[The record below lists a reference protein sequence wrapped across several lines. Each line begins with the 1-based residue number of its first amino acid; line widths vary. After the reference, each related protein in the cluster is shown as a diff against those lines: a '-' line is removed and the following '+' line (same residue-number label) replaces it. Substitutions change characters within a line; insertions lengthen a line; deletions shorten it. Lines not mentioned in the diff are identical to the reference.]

1 MTCAPGIAVLSL
13 KPLKH
18 RSLDLTDEPVTAY
31 EWTWGT
37 LQKARFADLFFYI
50 VVLRIILI
58 RSSSVRRRSPLLG
71 ALPS

>member
-37 LQKARFADLFFYI
+37 LQKARFADLFYI

-58 RSSSVRRRSPLLG
+58 RSSSVRRRSPLVG